1 MLKVLMVTSE
11 AEPFA
16 KSGGLGDVLGALP
29 KALVKKGVDCRVI
42 MPKYMIIK
50 EQYTSQM
57 VYKTNITIK
66 VGWRNQYC
74 GIFEMTK
81 DGVTY
86 YFIDNEYYFGG
97 ESIYRWDDMERYIFF
112 QKAALEILQVVD
124 FRPDVINCH
133 DWQSGLIPVLLD
145 AHYKKGD
152 FYKDIKTVI
161 TIHNLKYQGVFG
173 KKDANSMLEL
183 PEYYFTPDKIEY
195 FGDINFLK
203 AGLVY
208 ADFITTVSSSYS
220 EEIKQPYFGENL
232 DGLLNAKSSKLCGIV
247 NGIDYDVYSPNN
259 DKSIFYKYN
268 ARNFATGKAQNKLAL
283 QEQLG
288 LTMNKN
294 IPIIGLIS
302 RLFDQKGLDLI
313 AGVMDDIVKMDMQFV
328 ILGTGDS
335 KYEELFRH
343 YATTHSDKVS
353 ANIMFDNTLAHRIY
367 AASDMFL
374 MPSLYEPC
382 GLSQIISLSY
392 GTLPIVREVG
402 GLKDT
407 IQSFNEFTGEGNGF
421 SFWAYNAQ
429 DMLFTIKRALHFYT
443 ESKVWNKIVRTAM
456 KCDYSWDASADSYIS
471 VYNQLRG

>member
-29 KALVKKGVDCRVI
+29 KALVQKGVDCRVI
-42 MPKYMIIK
+42 MPKYKLIK

-57 VYKTNITIK
+57 EFKTSIIVA
-66 VGWRNQYC
+66 VGWRNQHC
-74 GIFEMTK
+74 GIFEMVK
-81 DGVTY
+81 GGVTY
-86 YFIDNEYYFGG
+86 YFVDNEQYFGG

-112 QKAALEILQVVD
+112 QKAALEILKVVD
-124 FRPDVINCH
+124 FKPDIIHCH
-133 DWQSGLIPVLLD
+133 DWQAGLIPVLLD
-145 AHYKKGD
+145 AHYKMYD
-152 FYKDIKTVI
+152 FYKDIKTVA
-161 TIHNLKYQGVFG
+161 TVHNLKYQGVYSI
-173 KKDANSMLEL
+173 KDANDMLGL
-183 PEYYFTPDKIEY
+183 PKSYFTSDKLEY
-195 FGDINFLK
+195 FGNINFLK

-208 ADFITTVSSSYS
+208 ADFITTVSSTYA
-220 EEIKQPYFGENL
+220 EEIKQPYFGETL
-232 DGLLNAKSSKLCGIV
+232 DGLLNAKSSKVCGII
-247 NGIDYDVYSPNN
+247 NGIDYDVYSPKN
-259 DKSIFYKYN
+259 DELIPHKYN
-268 ARNFATGKAQNKLAL
+268 ARNFVTGKQQNKLAL
-283 QEQLG
+283 QEELG
-288 LTMNKN
+288 LTVDKD

-302 RLFDQKGLDLI
+302 RLYDQKGLDLI
-313 AGVMDDIVKMDMQFV
+313 SAVMDDIAEMDVQLV

-335 KYEELFRH
+335 KYEQLFQH
-343 YATTHSDKVS
+343 YAYTNSDKIS
-353 ANIMFDNTLAHRIY
+353 ANIMFDNTLAHKIY

-421 SFWAYNAQ
+421 SFWAYNAH
-429 DMLFTIKRALHFYT
+429 DMLFTIKRAVQLYK
-443 ESKVWNKIVRTAM
+443 EPSIWRKIIRTAM
-456 KCDYSWDASADSYIS
+456 KCDYSWAASADSYIS